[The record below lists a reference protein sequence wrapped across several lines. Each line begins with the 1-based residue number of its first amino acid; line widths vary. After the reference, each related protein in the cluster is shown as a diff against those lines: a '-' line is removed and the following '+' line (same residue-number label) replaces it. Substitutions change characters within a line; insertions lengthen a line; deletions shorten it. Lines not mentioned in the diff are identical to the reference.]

1 MKNLIFSFFVLAL
14 LQSCSGSGGSSGAT
28 SGGGSTTSP
37 IPEAS
42 SVYAKMDGV
51 YNPLNTNCI
60 NQNNEH
66 FKIVL
71 IKTNNEFSVLKTL
84 FDDVMCS
91 GASQTISLASVY
103 IFVSAKVNPLND
115 GSDLTDV
122 SLIDSQ
128 IAILNPSYVSDFNS
142 QYLYGY
148 NNWIVGNA
156 KSVVDRSR
164 LTGESPIFISGTLT
178 SFSFKLIGNSSLIFN
193 GVQYNK
199 Q

>member
-1 MKNLIFSFFVLAL
+1 MENIIKILSVSLI
-14 LQSCSGSGGSSGAT
+14 LQSCSGSGGSSGGVT
-28 SGGGSTTSP
+28 
-37 IPEAS
+37 AS
-42 SVYAKMDGV
+42 NPTVIAPSQSVFNTMADGV
-51 YNPLNTNCI
+51 FNPLNTNCI

-66 FKIVL
+66 FKIIL
-71 IKTNNEFSVLKTL
+71 IKTNGEFSVLKTL

-91 GASQTISLASVY
+91 GDSQVISLASVY

-142 QYLYGY
+142 QNLYGY
-148 NNWIVGNA
+148 NNWILGNA
-156 KSVVDRSR
+156 KSIIDRSR
-164 LTGESPIFISGTLT
+164 LSGESPIFTSGTLM